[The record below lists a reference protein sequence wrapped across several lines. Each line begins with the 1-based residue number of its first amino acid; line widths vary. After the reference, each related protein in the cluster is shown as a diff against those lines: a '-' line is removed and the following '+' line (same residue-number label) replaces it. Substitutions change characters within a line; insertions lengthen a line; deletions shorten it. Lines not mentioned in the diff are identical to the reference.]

1 MNGQRTRRTGG
12 CALSIALC
20 LGSLLSACDSG
31 HDNDDG
37 GGQGRPLIAAINA
50 VSDMGAITFLRE
62 EEEWASLEFGTTTDF
77 QAVGADQYDLNF
89 DALLPGDDTT
99 TCTGDNDGDD
109 VKDDTE
115 CTRLS
120 TISINALA
128 GHEYVVA
135 LVGTYANREIRV
147 YDKAYHQF
155 DTQDQSEDGDPED
168 SNLEVQFF
176 HFANSLGAV
185 DVYIEL
191 PGTNLSPVQARGTL
205 AARDAFDALVDNGQ
219 YVITLTAVADPSTVY
234 FTSETLTLDSQTRV
248 AFAIYDGAGD
258 GTSAIKI
265 SEFRDRGATLV
276 DRNLAA
282 QLRVAHA
289 APEAGRLDM
298 FVGSDFTAPYF
309 ANLDFG
315 QASAYRAVDAT
326 ELLGLDLDV
335 MPAGNPFVF
344 LARKEIDLSKGDR
357 ATFFVLGSSTS
368 VDGLKSSDNVRR
380 LATHAQLRLVNGATR
395 TLDFYVTT
403 HDKNN
408 INTLSPNAVL
418 APHASTGFQRFDPG
432 QYDIV
437 LTRNGTK
444 TVAYGPYI
452 ADLAGGGI
460 YTIVSADT
468 GESTAARIVLFDD
481 FHTP

>member
-1 MNGQRTRRTGG
+1 MKGQRSRRTDSNGFI
-12 CALSIALC
+12 IALC
-20 LGSLLSACDSG
+20 LTSLLAGCDSG
-31 HDNDDG
+31 GGNDSGDG
-37 GGQGRPLIAAINA
+37 QRRPLIGAVNA

-62 EEEWASLEFGTTTDF
+62 EEEWVSLEFGSTTDF
-77 QAVGADQYDLNF
+77 RSVDADQYDLNF
-89 DALLPGDDTT
+89 DALLPGDETT
-99 TCTGDNDGDD
+99 ICTGDDDGDD
-109 VKDDTE
+109 VKDDSE

-120 TISINALA
+120 TVSINAIA
-128 GHEYVVA
+128 DHEYVVA

-147 YDKAYHQF
+147 YDKAVHEF
-155 DTQDQSEDGDPED
+155 DTKDQSEDGDPED
-168 SNLEVQFF
+168 TNLEVQFF
-176 HFANSLGAV
+176 HFASSLAAV
-185 DVYIEL
+185 DVYIEP

-205 AARDAFDALVDNGQ
+205 AAREAFDALVENGQ

-234 FTSETLTLDSQTRV
+234 FTSDTLALDSQTRV

-265 SEFRDRGATLV
+265 TEFRDRGATLV
-276 DRNLAA
+276 DRNLSA

-289 APEAGRLDM
+289 APEAGRLDT
-298 FVGSDFTAPYF
+298 FVGSDFSAPYF
-309 ANLDFG
+309 ANLEF
-315 QASAYRAVDAT
+315 AKSSAYRAVGAT

-344 LARKEIDLSKGDR
+344 LTRKEIDLAKGDR
-357 ATFFVLGSSTS
+357 STFFILGSSAS

-395 TLDFYVTT
+395 TLDFYVAE
-403 HDKNN
+403 HAKNN
-408 INTLSPNAVL
+408 ISTLGATAVL
-418 APHASTGFQRFDPG
+418 GPRASTGFQRFDPG

-437 LTRNGTK
+437 LTRTGTK
-444 TVAYGPYI
+444 TVAYGPYV

-468 GESTAARIVLFDD
+468 GESTAARTVLFDD
-481 FHTP
+481 FQAP